1 MKKGFFLYPN
11 DTQDLVLDF
20 DDLNDAQ
27 FLIACVYQNQKG
39 KIYMWKGK
47 EIDLNDEKCNEYK
60 NKVIKIF
67 YKDLNFS
74 EEDINKIECINE
86 IPMEESDDFL
96 RLI

>member
-1 MKKGFFLYPN
+1 MKKGFFLFPN

-67 YKDLNFS
+67 YKDLT
-74 EEDINKIECINE
+74 EEEMNKIDCINE